1 MGGLPADARP
11 FDDPILLPGGRELVT
26 LRDAAA
32 KSSFASPRAATRN
45 ASSGNGR
52 CRPSPHPMARASIRV
67 FLLAGQDHRQRRAVA
82 SLTAGS
88 ANEPCFE
95 IRKPDVIRPLLGA
108 DPDRMAAMIV
118 RAIDQETA
126 HAPAARR
133 SNQSSGGRRGPA
145 SIARKQRPLRAVAC
159 RFRIR
164 RSRPRSASI
173 RDAT

>member
-82 SLTAGS
+82 SHRRLCKRTVLRDPKAG
-88 ANEPCFE
+88 
-95 IRKPDVIRPLLGA
+95 RDQ
-108 DPDRMAAMIV
+108 
-118 RAIDQETA
+118 AI
-126 HAPAARR
+126 ARR
-133 SNQSSGGRRGPA
+133 
-145 SIARKQRPLRAVAC
+145 
-159 RFRIR
+159 
-164 RSRPRSASI
+164 
-173 RDAT
+173 